1 VSAGTG
7 PAPARSKGGAQAGET
22 GLPASTR
29 TSVPRPAWLF
39 VLASVMV
46 GVAVVAALLPGA
58 SREIARRDWDG
69 LWPVLLYTV
78 ALVMVEQFAVKVP
91 IRNHRFAVGVAD
103 MVIVLGV
110 VFIKTPLLVL
120 ATLVGIA
127 VSQWVFEPQL
137 VKRLFNV
144 AQYVLSVA
152 AAAALASALLTLVS
166 HWKPFGVEVE
176 QGPVAGFNPTLTLVW
191 VLAMA
196 AFFLVNHSMVAGAVS
211 LSVGQGFGHCW
222 RRAAPMTAAG
232 WAASTA
238 YGLVIAALLAHDRAL
253 LPLLVV
259 PIGLSFIGNRA
270 WARSLEQ
277 GQRMHSLY
285 AAGRALSNQLGDTD
299 VWHEFVAQVAGVLN
313 CDGAAVFLGRPE
325 DGALDVISTGGRHD
339 RLVVSASPTAWEQA
353 AKGYITRSRWPR
365 SAMVMMEADGRV
377 VGYAVAFG
385 PRVEADF
392 TSDDRGTLLT
402 LANQGAAALLNESL
416 YREAESE
423 RAALRD
429 IVGHSTDGIYT
440 VGPDRTVRS
449 WNPAMKALTGYTED
463 EAVGQKCFNLLRARD
478 TEGVD
483 MCAADCPILAAAKS
497 GREEVRDASVLNKDG
512 VARWIHYAH
521 APIVGAGGEMESDV
535 VVVRD
540 VTRER
545 QTDELKADFVASVS
559 HELRTPLTPIKG
571 FLMTLLRED
580 RDFTQDRRHEY
591 YKLMLMQAQRLERL
605 IEDLL
610 EVTRLETGAGLV
622 DSTAIDAIDLVR
634 QVADRFTSEDPARVV
649 TVIAPNH
656 AVYCR
661 GDWMRTDQVI
671 ANLLSNALRYSPPN
685 EPVEVRLVP
694 QGREVVF
701 EVRDSGPGIPIDEQ
715 PRIFERFHRGGH
727 YLTREQGGAGLGLYL
742 AKRLV
747 EAMGG
752 RIWVSSRLGHGSVFS
767 FALPAEPSLHVVS
780 PRERH
785 IG

>member
-1 VSAGTG
+1 MTQTE
-7 PAPARSKGGAQAGET
+7 PA
-22 GLPASTR
+22 LPAGRR
-29 TSVPRPAWLF
+29 TVLPRPAWLL
-39 VLASVMV
+39 VWASALVAL
-46 GVAVVAALLPGA
+46 AVVASVLPGA
-58 SREIARRDWDG
+58 LHEVMRRECGD
-69 LWPVLLYTV
+69 LW
-78 ALVMVEQFAVKVP
+78 
-91 IRNHRFAVGVAD
+91 
-103 MVIVLGV
+103 
-110 VFIKTPLLVL
+110 LVL
-120 ATLVGIA
+120 ATAIGIA
-127 VSQWVFEPQL
+127 ISQSLIESQL

-144 AQYVLSVA
+144 SQHVLSVA
-152 AAAALASALLTLVS
+152 AAAAVSSALITLIRQRQ
-166 HWKPFGVEVE
+166 PFGVVVE
-176 QGPVAGFNPTLTLVW
+176 EASSGRFNPTLTLVW

-196 AFFLVNHSMVAGAVS
+196 TFFLVNHSMVAAVVS
-211 LSVGQGFGHCW
+211 LSTGEGFGHCW
-222 RRAAPMTAAG
+222 RRAAPVTIAG

-238 YGLVIAALLAHDRAL
+238 YGLVIAALLVHDRAL

-259 PIGLSFIGNRA
+259 PIGLSYIGNRA

-353 AKGYITRSRWPR
+353 AKGCITRSRWPR

-377 VGYAVAFG
+377 VGYAVAYG
-385 PRVEADF
+385 PRMEADF
-392 TSDDRGTLLT
+392 TSDHRGTLLT

-591 YKLMLMQAQRLERL
+591 YKLMLVQSQRLERL

-610 EVTRLETGAGLV
+610 EV
-622 DSTAIDAIDLVR
+622 
-634 QVADRFTSEDPARVV
+634 
-649 TVIAPNH
+649 
-656 AVYCR
+656 
-661 GDWMRTDQVI
+661 
-671 ANLLSNALRYSPPN
+671 
-685 EPVEVRLVP
+685 
-694 QGREVVF
+694 
-701 EVRDSGPGIPIDEQ
+701 
-715 PRIFERFHRGGH
+715 
-727 YLTREQGGAGLGLYL
+727 
-742 AKRLV
+742 
-747 EAMGG
+747 
-752 RIWVSSRLGHGSVFS
+752 
-767 FALPAEPSLHVVS
+767 
-780 PRERH
+780 
-785 IG
+785 